1 MAFLNILQK
10 YKLDFRFR
18 KTNFGISMGFEIE
31 IEFCFW
37 RLCFLNAENAKIF
50 FNSFSFFKF
59 AEAFHL
65 TKTTK
70 IMACSTLCSICHSD
84 RSGAK

>member
-50 FNSFSFFKF
+50 LLKLNGIPILIMDLILTQSTRSFFLT
-59 AEAFHL
+59 AF
-65 TKTTK
+65 
-70 IMACSTLCSICHSD
+70 
-84 RSGAK
+84 RF